1 MTNLDYIYLFT
12 NNLNQIKCENMRK
25 RAALPKRQKMTVSKY
40 INRKIKTKLQ
50 NKENL
55 DNYKSRKYFLES
67 LEQKNSIV
75 SGWANTRGY
84 DSYNLDFKI
93 LTLSKKTKKPVNISD
108 FLVEKYKQTKQPLQ
122 ILDDGAGQGNF
133 LAEIKKMMQEK
144 GIPTKTTA
152 VSLSDKIATKNKTY
166 IDRNVVGDA
175 INLNLN
181 IKYDLITSY
190 FGSISYSIPTLRND
204 IMKKYI
210 FSLNKNGI
218 ALFRFSE
225 IKNEPGAKS
234 LKWTKL
240 LEKVG
245 FSVTE
250 FVESPI
256 DNKTN
261 RILLIQ
267 RLK

>member
-1 MTNLDYIYLFT
+1 
-12 NNLNQIKCENMRK
+12 MRK
-25 RAALPKRQKMTVSKY
+25 RATLPKRQKMTVSKY
-40 INRKIKTKLQ
+40 INRRIKTKLKD
-50 NKENL
+50 KENL
-55 DNYKSRKYFLES
+55 DNYRSRKYFLKGM
-67 LEQKNSIV
+67 EQHKAIIP
-75 SGWANTRGY
+75 GWSNTRGY
-84 DSYNLDFKI
+84 ERYNLDFKI
-93 LTLSKKTKKPVNISD
+93 LALKKKTGKQTNISD
-108 FLVEKYKQTKQPLQ
+108 FLIEKYKQKKQPLQ

-133 LAEIKKMMQEK
+133 LAEIKKMLLER
-144 GIPTKTTA
+144 GIPANTTA
-152 VSLSDKIATKNKTY
+152 VSLSDKISVNNKPF
-166 IDRNVVGDA
+166 IDKTIVGDA

-190 FGSISYSIPTLRND
+190 FGSINYSIPTLRND

-218 ALFRFSE
+218 ALFRFTE
-225 IKNEPGAKS
+225 LKNEPGAKS
-234 LKWTKL
+234 LNWTKL

-261 RILLIQ
+261 RIMLIQ
-267 RLK
+267 RIK